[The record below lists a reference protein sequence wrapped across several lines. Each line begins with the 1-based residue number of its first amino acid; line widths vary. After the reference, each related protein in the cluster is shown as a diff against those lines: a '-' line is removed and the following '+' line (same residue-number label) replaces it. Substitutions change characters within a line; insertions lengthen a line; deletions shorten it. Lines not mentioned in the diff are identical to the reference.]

1 MNMIKFSP
9 ARRMFDNSFF
19 DNFPTV
25 FDDLLAGKSISGFT
39 PSVNVSETDKNW
51 HIEVAAPGLKKED
64 FKINLEKDMLTIS
77 AEMKTEE
84 KKEEKNYSRREF
96 TYGSFTRSFRVRE
109 NSVDTEN
116 IAARYDNGIL
126 QIDLPKKSAE
136 AAKNTREIRIA

>member
-51 HIEVAAPGLKKED
+51 HIEVASPGLKKED

-109 NSVDTEN
+109 NSVDAEN

>member
-109 NSVDTEN
+109 NSVDAEN

-126 QIDLPKKSAE
+126 QIDIPKKSAE

>member
-9 ARRMFDNSFF
+9 ARRIFDNSFF
-19 DNFPTV
+19 DNFPSV

-39 PSVNVSETDKNW
+39 PSVNVSETEKNW

-77 AEMKTEE
+77 AEMKSEE

-109 NSVDTEN
+109 NSVDAEN

>member
-39 PSVNVSETDKNW
+39 PSVNVSETEKNW

-109 NSVDTEN
+109 NSVDAEN

>member
-25 FDDLLAGKSISGFT
+25 FDDLLSGKSISGFT

-96 TYGSFTRSFRVRE
+96 SYGSFTRSFRVRE
-109 NSVDTEN
+109 NSVDAEN

>member
-25 FDDLLAGKSISGFT
+25 FDDLLSGKSISGFT

-77 AEMKTEE
+77 AEMKTEQ

-96 TYGSFTRSFRVRE
+96 SYGSFTRSFRVRE
-109 NSVDTEN
+109 NSVDAEN